1 MQNLYP
7 LFEQNR
13 VLKKELLWS
22 LRDYSFG
29 HLQVE
34 YADYGDG
41 ILQGCGIRVEGTH
54 LVISPGL
61 LRCQGFICMMKE
73 EERLEYTVTERPVS
87 LKLRF
92 ETDRR
97 SLDYI
102 LYRMEPVLDLD
113 TVCKEKE
120 FEVCRFRLQEGA
132 ELRDTHTCF
141 EDMGTEYNTLQ
152 YTHAVWGCPGGRSM
166 APVMTARFARELL
179 QSFDCGPEDMAFAW
193 LCLDRREA
201 MPREILTDYVSR
213 KSGRR
218 MEGASNQEMFREMC
232 EILARM
238 QHGGGRKRERSGR
251 RQILV
256 D

>member
-7 LFEQNR
+7 LFERNR
-13 VLKKELLWS
+13 VLKKELLWA
-22 LRDYSFG
+22 LRDCSFG

-41 ILQGCGIRVEGTH
+41 ILKGCGIRVEGKH
-54 LVISPGL
+54 LVISPGI
-61 LRCQGFICMMKE
+61 LRYQGFICIMKE
-73 EERLEYTVTERPVS
+73 EERLEYTVTEQPVS
-87 LKLRF
+87 LKLCF

-102 LYRMEPVLDLD
+102 LYRMTPVLDSD
-113 TVCKEKE
+113 QVCKENE
-120 FEVCRFRLQEGA
+120 FEVCRFCLQEGA
-132 ELRDTHTCF
+132 ELRDVHTCF

-152 YTHAVWGCPGGRSM
+152 YMHAAWGCPGGRSM
-166 APVMTARFARELL
+166 APAMTMQFARELL
-179 QSFDCGPEDMAFAW
+179 KTTACGTEDTVFAW
-193 LCLDRREA
+193 LCLEHRGA
-201 MPREILTDYVSR
+201 MPKEILTDYVGR

-218 MEGASNQEMFREMC
+218 MEGASNQELFREMC
-232 EILARM
+232 RILGHM
-238 QHGGGRKRERSGR
+238 QHGEGRRQERIGR